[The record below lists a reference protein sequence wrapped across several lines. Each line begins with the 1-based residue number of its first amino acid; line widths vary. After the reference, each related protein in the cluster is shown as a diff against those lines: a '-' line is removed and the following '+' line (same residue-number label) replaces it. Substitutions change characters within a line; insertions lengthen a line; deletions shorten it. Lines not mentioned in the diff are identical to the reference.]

1 MRQRCERFCTVPNIA
16 TEHSESL
23 RIGFGFLD
31 LAGLAYAENEKLGS
45 LAARFCCVY
54 SASPVGARHHSGSSL
69 LFPCQST
76 LDLY

>member
-1 MRQRCERFCTVPNIA
+1 MRQRRERFCTVPNIA

-45 LAARFCCVY
+45 LAARFCCDIL
-54 SASPVGARHHSGSSL
+54 SLSGRSPSSL
-69 LFPCQST
+69 WH
-76 LDLY
+76 